1 MSDSSWHSLNVVV
14 LSGTVQELRE
24 APLPEQ
30 DAVIVVD
37 CPEPHAGLLVVRPR
51 TRALLI
57 VLADGDARTTAGM
70 VADGAADVVPRSA
83 SSVELIRAARHAAA
97 RGGDGGH
104 GAPRDAARR
113 ATDAP
118 VPPLRQATADQ
129 TPHPRDGGPP
139 DMPPQLQAVGR
150 LAGGVA
156 HDFNNLL
163 QVIGGSA
170 ESLVH
175 ELPPGDPRRSEA
187 QAIVDAARRAAML
200 THQLLAFGRRQ
211 TLIATSIDL
220 SALVTEASVHLRER
234 LGARIQLV
242 TRLAQGLPAVHADR
256 SQILEVLAKL
266 TDNAVEAMPD
276 GGTLSIS
283 TAAIEVDDSMRAGRP
298 WLRPGRYV
306 QLQMADSGGGID
318 ERVLP
323 HLFEPFYSTKSG
335 WGGTGLGL
343 SSVYGIIK
351 QSGGFIWIDSRL
363 GQGTRVTILLPP
375 VSPAPVESAVPVSP
389 ARGKVLLVEDDEGVR
404 DLLVGIL
411 THYGYGVD
419 AYASAEEAL
428 LHVGP
433 FELLLSDVLLPGMNG
448 PDLAREMRRRHP
460 GLAVLLMSGD
470 TGHVVDPRELDAGG
484 FLQKPF
490 NARTLIERVEELLGR
505 AQARGNASDR

>member
-1 MSDSSWHSLNVVV
+1 MSDSYWHSLNVVV
-14 LSGTVQELRE
+14 LTGTVQELRE
-24 APLPEQ
+24 ASLLPQ
-30 DAVIVVD
+30 AAVIVLD
-37 CPEPHAGLLVVRPR
+37 CPEPHAGLLAVRPR
-51 TRALLI
+51 TRASLI
-57 VLADGDARTTAGM
+57 VLADGDPRTTAEM
-70 VADGAADVVPRSA
+70 VADGADDVVSRSA
-83 SSVELIRAARHAAA
+83 SSAELLRAVRHAAA
-97 RGGDGGH
+97 RRSPVAH
-104 GAPRDAARR
+104 STHREASPSVPVPAPREP
-113 ATDAP
+113 T
-118 VPPLRQATADQ
+118 VDQ
-129 TPHPRDGGPP
+129 PPHPRDGGPP

-175 ELPPGDPRRSEA
+175 ELPPGDPRRGAA
-187 QAIVDAARRAAML
+187 QAIVDAARRAATL

-220 SALVTEASVHLRER
+220 SALVTEASAHLRER
-234 LGARIQLV
+234 LGTGIRLV

-266 TDNAVEAMPD
+266 TDNAVEAMPE

-283 TAAIEVDDSMRAGRP
+283 TATVEVDDSMRVGRP

-306 QLQMADSGGGID
+306 QLQMMDSGAGID

-323 HLFEPFYSTKSG
+323 HLFEPFYGTKSG

-375 VSPAPVESAVPVSP
+375 VTANPVEAPKPVAPVHA
-389 ARGKVLLVEDDEGVR
+389 KVLLVEDDEGVR

-428 LHVGP
+428 LHTGP
-433 FELLLSDVLLPGMNG
+433 FDLLLSDVLLPGMNG

-490 NARTLIERVEELLGR
+490 NARTLIERVEELLTR
-505 AQARGNASDR
+505 TRTRSNASDR